1 MHFTQGAR
9 WHTMTIVAF
18 TGIFRGLL
26 ATWRIQ
32 TQGGP
37 VSVSI
42 GTRSAWCQA
51 NNAFAEGETFAD
63 VKWKMEQGTIC
74 LPLRREMAS
83 DLIAAWT
90 SDLIAEWNAAIE
102 SQSAI
107 QSLFLRFSAIQ
118 SLSTHFRR
126 LFFSAIM
133 RSHRSQRS
141 NRCFYWFSAIQ
152 SLSTHFRRLF
162 LCLWRWVEMS
172 LASEN
177 NTMKM
182 HSPLD

>member
-9 WHTMTIVAF
+9 WHTMTIVAL

-32 TQGGP
+32 TQGQAWL
-37 VSVSI
+37 SVWVVWCTTCR
-42 GTRSAWCQA
+42 TRHSQKAKA
-51 NNAFAEGETFAD
+51 FAD

-107 QSLFLRFSAIQ
+107 
-118 SLSTHFRR
+118 
-126 LFFSAIM
+126 
-133 RSHRSQRS
+133 
-141 NRCFYWFSAIQ
+141 NRCTIFSDPIAVD
-152 SLSTHFRRLF
+152 SFSVFF
-162 LCLWRWVEMS
+162 LCDRIAVS
-172 LASEN
+172 DPIAVFTVHAC
-177 NTMKM
+177 NTS
-182 HSPLD
+182 HFHVQLH

>member
-9 WHTMTIVAF
+9 WHTMTIVAS
-18 TGIFRGLL
+18 TDIFRGLL

-37 VSVSI
+37 STAVSVSV

-126 LFFSAIM
+126 LF
-133 RSHRSQRS
+133 
-141 NRCFYWFSAIQ
+141 
-152 SLSTHFRRLF
+152 

-177 NTMKM
+177 DTMKM
-182 HSPLD
+182 HSPLDKKKTHGVYHVVFYYKNTHL